1 MSLCFTLNTPF
12 KEMSVVMDETV
23 ATQNWAQNP
32 AAWPPRLHRPES
44 SLPEPLAFT
53 RKAGTTASPS
63 HRADVSIK

>member
-32 AAWPPRLHRPES
+32 AA
-44 SLPEPLAFT
+44 
-53 RKAGTTASPS
+53 
-63 HRADVSIK
+63 